1 VSTQPG
7 LFDPPSPAADVVELE
22 TRISQLESA
31 LTASRG
37 HNKRME
43 ATYDEISDAAD
54 ALALA
59 MGLESDHIATIIRTA
74 TARLKETPC
83 PPAK

>member
-1 VSTQPG
+1 
-7 LFDPPSPAADVVELE
+7 LFDAPPPTTDTVEMQ

-59 MGLESDHIATIIRTA
+59 IGLDSDHIATIIRTA
-74 TARLKETPC
+74 TDRLKESPC
-83 PPAK
+83 PAK

>member
-1 VSTQPG
+1 
-7 LFDPPSPAADVVELE
+7 
-22 TRISQLESA
+22 
-31 LTASRG
+31 
-37 HNKRME
+37 ME

-59 MGLESDHIATIIRTA
+59 MGLDSDHIATIIRTA

-83 PPAK
+83 PANTSASDIRSIFAPFQTSP